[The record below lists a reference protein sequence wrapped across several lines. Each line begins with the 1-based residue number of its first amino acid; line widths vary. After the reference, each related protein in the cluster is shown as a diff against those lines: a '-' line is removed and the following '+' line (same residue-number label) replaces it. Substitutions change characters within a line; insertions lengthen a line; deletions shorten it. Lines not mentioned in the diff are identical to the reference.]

1 MIIGRNSRGR
11 SPGSRKVN
19 RPPGG
24 ARRLSKLDALDGLGA
39 ALGQDSRAHTL
50 ASPMPGEKPAS
61 TGRWKQSCTIH
72 QKSGLAALVVS
83 FWPEG
88 LRVIEQDRKLGGK
101 ACRWREPSTPVSW
114 YRRYCRRVGWSC
126 APYLIGIAVIRR
138 RI

>member
-11 SPGSRKVN
+11 SPGSRKCN

-88 LRVIEQDRKLGGK
+88 LRVIETRSEARWKGLPLAGTLNASVVVSAVLPACGVVLRSLLDRH
-101 ACRWREPSTPVSW
+101 
-114 YRRYCRRVGWSC
+114 
-126 APYLIGIAVIRR
+126 
-138 RI
+138 